1 MKRGWILT
9 AVIAAVALAPI
20 AGPAAAQ
27 SRLQR
32 LNPFSRNA
40 APKAPPL
47 TTFMP
52 DRGFEEWVASNLDI
66 RSFNSSI
73 DGRREAYQARLRE
86 VGYAPVPRRP
96 GRGPV
101 VVSLASPEGDVALS
115 VFQRGDLNR
124 DGIEDVLVCFEDSP
138 KNGRFHQVQ
147 PLLAQ
152 KYTANGPLVA
162 LDIRINDPRCRQG

>member
-1 MKRGWILT
+1 
-9 AVIAAVALAPI
+9 
-20 AGPAAAQ
+20 
-27 SRLQR
+27 
-32 LNPFSRNA
+32 
-40 APKAPPL
+40 
-47 TTFMP
+47 
-52 DRGFEEWVASNLDI
+52 VASNLDI

-152 KYTANGPLVA
+152 KYTANSWPSTSASTTRVAARADLADQSLHLVQSLAELRNERAVRRGRCHIEAGA
-162 LDIRINDPRCRQG
+162 LENFVGIV